1 MVKMVAIA
9 AIVAMV
15 ILVLKSFALAIKMR
29 HEQAE
34 AAKEDLHLTEPN
46 D

>member
-1 MVKMVAIA
+1 MVK
-9 AIVAMV
+9 IVAVACLIGMV
-15 ILVLKSFALAIKMR
+15 ILLLKSFALAIKMR

-34 AAKEDLHLTEPN
+34 AAKEDLHLTTPN